1 MPTPPDPLRG
11 AAPNALDLPT
21 AEQGQALAALDSGR
35 WTVEPGTEALASG
48 GEGPGPSDAL
58 GLVRELRV
66 RDWITPEGKLTLAG
80 RRALSRWLDA
90 VG

>member
-1 MPTPPDPLRG
+1 
-11 AAPNALDLPT
+11 
-21 AEQGQALAALDSGR
+21 
-35 WTVEPGTEALASG
+35 
-48 GEGPGPSDAL
+48 
-58 GLVRELRV
+58 VRELRV